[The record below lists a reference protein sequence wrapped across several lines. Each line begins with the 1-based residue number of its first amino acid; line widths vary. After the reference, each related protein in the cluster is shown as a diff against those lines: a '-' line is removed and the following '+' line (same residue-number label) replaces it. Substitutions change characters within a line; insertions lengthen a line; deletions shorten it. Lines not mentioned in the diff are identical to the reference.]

1 MTTGIL
7 DALTQL
13 FALFAS
19 GRTEKEELIGRQT
32 ASRYLRGRLS
42 KKVVDHYLGRYD
54 EHLNTFQLKN
64 NSGKLPEAK
73 RLARLST
80 KLLRTCENINKE
92 LAHRD
97 KCIVYL

>member
-54 EHLNTFQLKN
+54 DHLNTFQLKN
-64 NSGKLPEAK
+64 NSGELPEAK

-97 KCIVYL
+97 K